1 MKLLLELSIEETQ
14 LILNALA
21 KLPYEV
27 SAQLIEKVKTEGDKA
42 FIPKKD

>member
-1 MKLLLELSIEETQ
+1 MELTLKLSIEETQ
-14 LILNALA
+14 LILNGLA

-42 FIPKKD
+42 FIAKKD